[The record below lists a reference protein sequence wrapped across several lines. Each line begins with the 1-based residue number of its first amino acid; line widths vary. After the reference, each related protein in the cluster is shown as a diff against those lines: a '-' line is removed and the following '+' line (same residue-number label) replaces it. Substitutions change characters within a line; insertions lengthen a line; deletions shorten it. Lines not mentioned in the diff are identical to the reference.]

1 MVEWYKKTSFSKPAM
16 KNLWLHK
23 AGERLKW
30 LSKVKEEQILKLIKS
45 DILKNQRFLI
55 FCSSIE
61 QTELFGNAVNSN
73 KTDLQALKDFNE
85 EKVNY
90 ISACNMLDEGVN
102 ITSCKYGIFAGL
114 NSSDRMIIQ
123 KGGRI
128 LRHREPV
135 LIIPYFIGTRDE
147 EIKDK
152 MIVNYNPKLIK
163 TIDNLNE
170 IKL

>member
-1 MVEWYKKTSFSKPAM
+1 MKVVKTIV
-16 KNLWLHK
+16 
-23 AGERLKW
+23 
-30 LSKVKEEQILKLIKS
+30 VK
-45 DILKNQRFLI
+45 
-55 FCSSIE
+55 
-61 QTELFGNAVNSN
+61 
-73 KTDLQALKDFNE
+73 
-85 EKVNY
+85 
-90 ISACNMLDEGVN
+90 VN

>member
-1 MVEWYKKTSFSKPAM
+1 
-16 KNLWLHK
+16 
-23 AGERLKW
+23 
-30 LSKVKEEQILKLIKS
+30 
-45 DILKNQRFLI
+45 
-55 FCSSIE
+55 
-61 QTELFGNAVNSN
+61 
-73 KTDLQALKDFNE
+73 
-85 EKVNY
+85 
-90 ISACNMLDEGVN
+90 
-102 ITSCKYGIFAGL
+102 
-114 NSSDRMIIQ
+114 MIIQ

-128 LRHREPV
+128 LRHWEPV

>member
-1 MVEWYKKTSFSKPAM
+1 M

-30 LSKVKEEQILKLIKS
+30 LSKVKEEEILKLIKS

-73 KTDLQALKDFNE
+73 KTDQQALKDFNE